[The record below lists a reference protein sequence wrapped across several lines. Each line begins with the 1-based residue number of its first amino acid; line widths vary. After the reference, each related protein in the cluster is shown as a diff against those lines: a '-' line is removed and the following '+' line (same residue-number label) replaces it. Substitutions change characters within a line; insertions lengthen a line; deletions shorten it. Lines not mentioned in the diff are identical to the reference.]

1 MSKWTYSPTQHTC
14 ACVDVLV
21 DVVVFVCISSG
32 KRQARILGID
42 RHRIYN
48 KTQSGADDSSDMAG
62 GVFSFVRK
70 FSMGIGGSSSG
81 GPNSDAQGGV
91 SRAFRDIN
99 TIASVHVVSLRPTCF
114 CVAFKESA
122 AKDAKVA
129 QTREYELET
138 KMECAEI
145 VAKLRFLMAHAQ
157 PPPNAGLMAASVSR
171 ASFLSPK

>member
-1 MSKWTYSPTQHTC
+1 VHVLTC
-14 ACVDVLV
+14 QLF
-21 DVVVFVCISSG
+21 VFVCCVSSG

-70 FSMGIGGSSSG
+70 FSMGIGGGSSSSAAG
-81 GPNSDAQGGV
+81 DAQGAGV